1 MWAGGVGWASGVG
14 VGLVSVRKGNR
25 SEESQEGAKVENGK
39 EELHLSR
46 HFDGLKV
53 ENLFRKGS
61 ECVMIVLV
69 GVRR

>member
-1 MWAGGVGWASGVG
+1 MWAGGVVWASGVG

-46 HFDGLKV
+46 HFDVLKV
-53 ENLFRKGS
+53 EN
-61 ECVMIVLV
+61 
-69 GVRR
+69 